1 MKIIKGLYCKIL
13 SECFGLNTILQH
25 KKIEL
30 CFSLTTAKKTACCQK
45 HMDMVSEE
53 KLYVNA
59 FVFPPKICA
68 FACSSFLFARKSFVP
83 LRNFAIKIGGVEGKT
98 INAF

>member
-1 MKIIKGLYCKIL
+1 ML
-13 SECFGLNTILQH
+13 SETYGALKGHSEWT
-25 KKIEL
+25 KIRW
-30 CFSLTTAKKTACCQK
+30 
-45 HMDMVSEE
+45 EE

-59 FVFPPKICA
+59 FVFPPRIVA